1 MLWHRA
7 TVFVFFHSP
16 LYLPL
21 RTYIGTRAACQSLAV
36 CEHMNVYMCMH
47 ADLCVQ
53 SHMHAFRQACISIC
67 ASTWRQM
74 ENGVIARERSLCT
87 HTRPHLQQTHACAP
101 SQETPRPQAHT
112 LTLTHTHSLSHETHT
127 NEDDVLSVRRPAQF
141 QIPRSV
147 KRRVTEHGETQLYT
161 HDILIIFTPMHAHIH
176 PLTHTIRAH
185 IRTYTYMNTQ
195 AHRHTGTRVYKLR
208 VRIQYTYIHVI
219 RSHLVW
225 NMKERGTISVL
236 WIRIIPGYPRSPDPT

>member
-36 CEHMNVYMCMH
+36 CEHMHVYMCMH

-53 SHMHAFRQACISIC
+53 SHMHAFRQACISNC

-87 HTRPHLQQTHACAP
+87 HTRPHLQQDTRLRPLTGDATSSGTH
-101 SQETPRPQAHT
+101 
-112 LTLTHTHSLSHETHT
+112 THTHSHTLSHTHT
-127 NEDDVLSVRRPAQF
+127 
-141 QIPRSV
+141 
-147 KRRVTEHGETQLYT
+147 
-161 HDILIIFTPMHAHIH
+161 
-176 PLTHTIRAH
+176 
-185 IRTYTYMNTQ
+185 
-195 AHRHTGTRVYKLR
+195 RHTPTKTTSSPYEDPPSFRF
-208 VRIQYTYIHVI
+208 
-219 RSHLVW
+219 LVA
-225 NMKERGTISVL
+225 S
-236 WIRIIPGYPRSPDPT
+236 SAA